1 VDRRRLW
8 WAVLA
13 LGVVVVAISVFAD
26 QIGLGND
33 NGLGWKQVVGI
44 VVGGIIVAV
53 SGARLFLTRS
63 ANEPA
68 GIGAEKTG

>member
-1 VDRRRLW
+1 VDRTRLW
-8 WAVLA
+8 WAVLV
-13 LGVVVVAISVFAD
+13 LGVVLVALSVFAD

-44 VVGGIIVAV
+44 VVGGVLVAV
-53 SGARLFLTRS
+53 GAARLFFTRP
-63 ANEPA
+63 ANEPT

>member
-1 VDRRRLW
+1 VDRTRLW
-8 WAVLA
+8 WAVLG
-13 LGVVVVAISVFAD
+13 LGVVLVALSVFAD
-26 QIGLGND
+26 QIGLGSD

-44 VVGGIIVAV
+44 VVGGIVAAL
-53 SGARLFLTRS
+53 GAARLFFMRS